1 MAAQTLREKQR
12 ITTHLTLDCKLK
24 NFQYSTAI
32 EGKDT
37 CTYAFKALCSS
48 QMKSFSYIKNVTI
61 QLKLIFGF
69 ENELCNSSAK

>member
-24 NFQYSTAI
+24 NFQYCTAI
-32 EGKDT
+32 EGKD
-37 CTYAFKALCSS
+37 TYAFKALCSS
-48 QMKSFSYIKNVTI
+48 QMKSFLYIKNVTI

-69 ENELCNSSAK
+69 ENEICNSSAK

>member
-48 QMKSFSYIKNVTI
+48 QMKFLYIKNVTI
-61 QLKLIFGF
+61 QLKLIYGF
-69 ENELCNSSAK
+69 ESEICISSAK